1 MDEKLIQVKD
11 NERYENIEC
20 LRAISCFAIIAMHIQ
35 ANTKYMID
43 GFVWDKVVPSWTW
56 LVYLFLIISGFGMC
70 CGYYEKIANG
80 TIDIDQF
87 YSKRFKK
94 TVPFFSCLVCFAV
107 IVEHSASGL
116 YEGLMEITMSYGLL
130 PNNELSILG
139 VSWTLGVIFLFY
151 MLFPYFVFLIRN
163 KRRAWGTLVVS
174 LLINQMCSQ
183 YFFTEKFVIDTFTPR
198 HSFLFCT
205 PFFVGGGDSVP
216 IQERNRKFCCKVSLG
231 SFWHMCS
238 GDGSLVHRTTAG
250 GKCSAVYG

>member
-1 MDEKLIQVKD
+1 
-11 NERYENIEC
+11 
-20 LRAISCFAIIAMHIQ
+20 
-35 ANTKYMID
+35 MID

-87 YSKRFKK
+87 YAKRFKK

-139 VSWTLGVIFLFY
+139 VSWKLGVLFL
-151 MLFPYFVFLIRN
+151 LSLIH
-163 KRRAWGTLVVS
+163 
-174 LLINQMCSQ
+174 I
-183 YFFTEKFVIDTFTPR
+183 
-198 HSFLFCT
+198 
-205 PFFVGGGDSVP
+205 
-216 IQERNRKFCCKVSLG
+216 
-231 SFWHMCS
+231 
-238 GDGSLVHRTTAG
+238 
-250 GKCSAVYG
+250 